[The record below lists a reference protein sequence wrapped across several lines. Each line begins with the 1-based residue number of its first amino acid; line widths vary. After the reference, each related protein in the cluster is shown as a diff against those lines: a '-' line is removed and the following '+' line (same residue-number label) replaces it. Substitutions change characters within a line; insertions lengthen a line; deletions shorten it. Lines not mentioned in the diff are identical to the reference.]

1 MPGTKRKGKGD
12 AWYLEV
18 TLGTNAKGKP
28 VRYNRT
34 FHGSEKE
41 AEKALARFYI
51 ECEDGKVRRESNMTV
66 SELSDIYIEEYVKRY
81 LNQSNMKVVT
91 PAIKRLKEAMGHRKI
106 NKLTRLD
113 VQRWV
118 NSMSEPQPKKNDK
131 VLSPKSVRNYYSILS
146 GMMNFAVQMEL
157 IDNSPCHNIRL
168 PRNQKKEARYYNKDE
183 VALFLQALE
192 NVSEHELKY
201 KAVVY
206 VALFG
211 GLRNGEIMGLNW
223 DDLDEDERTISI
235 HRTRYIK
242 KGGIYEDVPKTQ
254 KSIREITLPDNVIAL
269 LKELK
274 VQQMKEQLILGNKW
288 ENSPAIFKNSMGN
301 HMHPN
306 ATAKWL
312 RKFLKRNDLP
322 YISMHGL
329 RHTHTSLLAYLNT
342 DKLVI
347 SRRLGHSQLSTTLN
361 IYTHIFEEPDKQIAD
376 GLNLFTVLKN
386 MLGWLANSESSFLM
400 KSAVVN

>member
-81 LNQSNMKVVT
+81 LKQSNMKVVT
-91 PAIKRLKEAMGHRKI
+91 PAIKRLKEAMWHRKI

-157 IDNSPCHNIRL
+157 VDNSPCHNIRL

-192 NVSEHELKY
+192 NISEHELKY

-223 DDLDEDERTISI
+223 DDFDENERTISI

-376 GLNLFTVLKN
+376 GLNLFTENLRNEHIKN
-386 MLGWLANSESSFLM
+386 G
-400 KSAVVN
+400 

>member
-81 LNQSNMKVVT
+81 LKQSNMKVVT

-131 VLSPKSVRNYYSILS
+131 VLSPKSVRNY
-146 GMMNFAVQMEL
+146 
-157 IDNSPCHNIRL
+157 
-168 PRNQKKEARYYNKDE
+168 
-183 VALFLQALE
+183 
-192 NVSEHELKY
+192 
-201 KAVVY
+201 
-206 VALFG
+206 
-211 GLRNGEIMGLNW
+211 
-223 DDLDEDERTISI
+223 
-235 HRTRYIK
+235 
-242 KGGIYEDVPKTQ
+242 
-254 KSIREITLPDNVIAL
+254 
-269 LKELK
+269 
-274 VQQMKEQLILGNKW
+274 
-288 ENSPAIFKNSMGN
+288 
-301 HMHPN
+301 
-306 ATAKWL
+306 
-312 RKFLKRNDLP
+312 
-322 YISMHGL
+322 
-329 RHTHTSLLAYLNT
+329 
-342 DKLVI
+342 
-347 SRRLGHSQLSTTLN
+347 
-361 IYTHIFEEPDKQIAD
+361 
-376 GLNLFTVLKN
+376 
-386 MLGWLANSESSFLM
+386 
-400 KSAVVN
+400 

>member
-81 LNQSNMKVVT
+81 LKQSNMKVVT

-157 IDNSPCHNIRL
+157 VDSSPCHNIRL

-329 RHTHTSLLAYLNT
+329 RHPYVKRKTKKFANPFGARSERFSQHPVLSLGA
-342 DKLVI
+342 
-347 SRRLGHSQLSTTLN
+347 
-361 IYTHIFEEPDKQIAD
+361 A
-376 GLNLFTVLKN
+376 
-386 MLGWLANSESSFLM
+386 
-400 KSAVVN
+400 

>member
-81 LNQSNMKVVT
+81 LKQSNMKVVT

-157 IDNSPCHNIRL
+157 VDSSPCHNIRL

-192 NVSEHELKY
+192 NISEHELKY

-223 DDLDEDERTISI
+223 DDFDENERTISI

-274 VQQMKEQLILGNKW
+274 IQQMKEHLILGNKW

-322 YISMHGL
+322 YISI
-329 RHTHTSLLAYLNT
+329 
-342 DKLVI
+342 DIVKI
-347 SRRLGHSQLSTTLN
+347 S
-361 IYTHIFEEPDKQIAD
+361 
-376 GLNLFTVLKN
+376 
-386 MLGWLANSESSFLM
+386 
-400 KSAVVN
+400 

>member
-81 LNQSNMKVVT
+81 LKQSNMKVVT

-157 IDNSPCHNIRL
+157 VDSSPCRNIRL

-192 NVSEHELKY
+192 NISEHELKY

-223 DDLDEDERTISI
+223 DDFDENERTISI

-274 VQQMKEQLILGNKW
+274 IQQMKEHLILGNKW

-376 GLNLFTVLKN
+376 GLNLFTENLRNEHIKN
-386 MLGWLANSESSFLM
+386 G
-400 KSAVVN
+400 

>member
-12 AWYLEV
+12 AWYFEV

-81 LNQSNMKVVT
+81 LKQSNMKVVT

-157 IDNSPCHNIRL
+157 VDSSPCHNIRL

-192 NVSEHELKY
+192 NISEHELKY

-223 DDLDEDERTISI
+223 DDFDDNERTISI

-274 VQQMKEQLILGNKW
+274 IQQMKEQLILGNKW

-376 GLNLFTVLKN
+376 GLNLFTENLRNEHIKN
-386 MLGWLANSESSFLM
+386 G
-400 KSAVVN
+400 